1 MLNPSLESS
10 ARACFFR
17 RVQKA
22 STVDAS
28 MPYTSQ
34 ADVDAAFADLDALLE
49 KRQTGDDGRV
59 ACPGC
64 GGTHFERCANPGMGV
79 QFYSCCVDCGAVQA
93 TNFGCSDAELRPRRP
108 FSNYKRIHH
117 WHERISQLMLC
128 ESRIPDEAMLQIAER
143 LCDGSHA
150 FINKDVIRG
159 VLRSLNMS
167 SSLRSGSRSSSASLA
182 SSRPSRGRC

>member
-1 MLNPSLESS
+1 
-10 ARACFFR
+10 
-17 RVQKA
+17 
-22 STVDAS
+22 